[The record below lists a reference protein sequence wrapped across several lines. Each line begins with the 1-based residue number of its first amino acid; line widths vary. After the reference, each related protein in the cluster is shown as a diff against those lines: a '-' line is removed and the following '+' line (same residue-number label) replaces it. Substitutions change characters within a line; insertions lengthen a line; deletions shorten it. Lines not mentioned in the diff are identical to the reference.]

1 MVAPTGWH
9 GRGFAMGEW
18 QDLLLQG
25 RKLLEVQRPVS
36 MALFSPN
43 FDFIILSKSKFFRLF
58 TIDSGDPPFP
68 RDAQD
73 WLFGCYESN
82 EVQVRER
89 QQGYFWISWFCFV
102 CNWECFQKRVITPK
116 STLVV
121 KSCPG
126 GWVRGAACHW
136 ENRLLL
142 QPFPGDDQFF
152 SGFSWYFPQN
162 EDNQDDLGVGDE
174 VLDVIPFDE
183 RGNVFEWG
191 NNPKV
196 PKPRIPRHWDT
207 EGDRWLILEW
217 LNH

>member
-9 GRGFAMGEW
+9 GRGFAMGER

-43 FDFIILSKSKFFRLF
+43 SDFMILSKSKFFRRF

-89 QQGYFWISWFCFV
+89 QQGHFWISWFCFV
-102 CNWECFQKRVITPK
+102 CNWECFQKRVITSK

-121 KSCPG
+121 QSFDVQVGELEEPL
-126 GWVRGAACHW
+126 VIERTVSSS
-136 ENRLLL
+136 N
-142 QPFPGDDQFF
+142 PFLVMISFF
-152 SGFSWYFPQN
+152 RFFMIFPSEWGRPRWSWSGRW
-162 EDNQDDLGVGDE
+162 GVGRYSVWWE
-174 VLDVIPFDE
+174 GGRF
-183 RGNVFEWG
+183 RMGKQ
-191 NNPKV
+191 PKSS
-196 PKPRIPRHWDT
+196 
-207 EGDRWLILEW
+207 
-217 LNH
+217 

>member
-9 GRGFAMGEW
+9 GRGFAMGER

-43 FDFIILSKSKFFRLF
+43 SDFMILSKSKFFRRF

-89 QQGYFWISWFCFV
+89 QQWHFWISWFCFV

-142 QPFPGDDQFF
+142 QPFLGDDQFF
-152 SGFSWYFPQN
+152 PDFHDIS
-162 EDNQDDLGVGDE
+162 L
-174 VLDVIPFDE
+174 
-183 RGNVFEWG
+183 RMRTT
-191 NNPKV
+191 KM
-196 PKPRIPRHWDT
+196 
-207 EGDRWLILEW
+207 ILEW
-217 LNH
+217 AMRCWTLFRLMRGGTFSNGETTQKFPSLGYLDTETLKGWLNY